1 MCTTILPWTC
11 RVLACR
17 VTSDCFAGPEHR
29 FGKESESRKSR
40 AGPAMRGRM
49 RSKGEEVME
58 VLGGP
63 YGGGGGAAIDE
74 TADVPAVGG
83 LYDSLVVTL
92 VVTTQNES

>member
-1 MCTTILPWTC
+1 M
-11 RVLACR
+11 LACR
-17 VTSDCFAGPEHR
+17 VTSDYFAGPEHR

-40 AGPAMRGRM
+40 AGPAMLGRM